1 MFGLNVAWRLIGEC
15 VQSYHFLD
23 TRQNR
28 YIVDSNFCLEIQWT
42 SMVHIFDSH
51 KQRKCCEK
59 LNILSVQIVT
69 FDSSKKKI
77 TQKFKTEKEICENLA
92 SNEICM

>member
-1 MFGLNVAWRLIGEC
+1 MALRLIGEC

-23 TRQNR
+23 TQRNW
-28 YIVDSNFCLEIQWT
+28 YIVDSNFCSEIQRP
-42 SMVHIFDSH
+42 SMARIFDSH

-59 LNILSVQIVT
+59 PNILSVSIVT

-77 TQKFKTEKEICENLA
+77 TQKLETEKEILENLA